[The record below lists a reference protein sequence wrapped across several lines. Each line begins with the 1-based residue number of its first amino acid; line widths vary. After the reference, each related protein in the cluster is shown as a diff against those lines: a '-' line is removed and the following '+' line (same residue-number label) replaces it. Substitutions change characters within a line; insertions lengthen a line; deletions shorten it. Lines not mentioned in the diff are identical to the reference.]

1 MTIPGWDS
9 QYRRIA
15 REFGYDP
22 ARDAA
27 AAALLDSSLPGSP
40 DLWALRRLISG
51 RAVFCMGSG
60 PSLESSLEVVRAHP
74 GITRIAADSSALPL
88 LRGGVIPDVV
98 VTDLDGDLDSLREL
112 AGRGAIM
119 VVHAHGDNTDRLHL
133 AGGFRRCVGTAQV
146 EPAGRLLNFGGF
158 TDGDRAAFLASHL
171 GAGSI
176 VLCGMDLGGP
186 VSGWSSAD
194 PDTKMRKL
202 REAAR
207 LLEWLATFSG
217 SRLYT
222 LSHHPIRGFR
232 RISPGE
238 VAAAVSGGRS
248 GGS

>member
-1 MTIPGWDS
+1 MISGWDS

-27 AAALLDSSLPGSP
+27 AAVLLDSALPGPP
-40 DLWALRRLISG
+40 DLWALRRMISG

-60 PSLESSLEVVRAHP
+60 PSLESSLEVVGAHP
-74 GITRIAADSSALPL
+74 EITRIAADSSALPL
-88 LRGGVIPDVV
+88 LRGGVVPDVV
-98 VTDLDGDLDSLREL
+98 VTDLDGDPDALAEL

-133 AGGFRRCVGTAQV
+133 AGGFRRCVGTTQV
-146 EPAGRLLNFGGF
+146 EPTGRLLNFGGF
-158 TDGDRAAFLASHL
+158 TDGDRAAFLASYF

-194 PDTKMRKL
+194 PETKMRKL

-207 LLEWLATFSG
+207 LLEWLATFAG

-222 LSHHPIRGFR
+222 LSRHPIRGFR
-232 RISPGE
+232 RISPDE
-238 VAAAVSGGRS
+238 VAAVAGERS